1 MEEPERVSNII
12 GSLLREMGS
21 QDLLVLSDIDRR
33 WPEIVGNNLA
43 SRVKPLKL
51 VKGTLWLGTPS
62 PVWSQEVMFAR
73 ETIKNRV
80 KEVVGFTLQEIRTAQ
95 VAEDD
100 WPQTED
106 EGPGTTQTAH
116 TRETNRDALTT
127 LQRAKDSYE
136 RAKARKSR
144 R

>member
-1 MEEPERVSNII
+1 MEEPERISNII

-33 WPEIVGNNLA
+33 WPEIVGDNLA
-43 SRVKPLKL
+43 SRVRPLKL

-80 KEVVGFTLQEIRTAQ
+80 KEVVGFALQEIRTTQIAEEDWPQ
-95 VAEDD
+95 AEDD
-100 WPQTED
+100 
-106 EGPGTTQTAH
+106 GPGTTQTAFS
-116 TRETNRDALTT
+116 RETNRDALTT
-127 LQRAKDSYE
+127 LQRAKESYE
-136 RAKARKSR
+136 RAKGKKIR